1 MQIVMNRTIVAIKKG
16 VVMKTNKIHKDMTIK
31 ELLEL
36 HPETLDVLVA
46 NGFENLKDSR
56 VLAGVGG
63 ILKLERAA
71 QTKNFDLE
79 NFLGL
84 LRQKVE
90 EKQNQVDITMK
101 ETVREEDADIR
112 ISGLL
117 PCPVRLPLL
126 EGFDSFVEQYQ
137 QDTGLKVSYRFEA
150 ASVGADWLAE
160 HFDEMS
166 NINTLPDIFVS
177 AGFETFFD
185 PATIGKFKDEGVFT
199 DLTRGPHN
207 RSFDGVELRDPKGH
221 YGMISMVPSA
231 FMVNHDELGDLP
243 VPRTWADILS
253 PAFEQKVALPVGDFD
268 LFNAIL
274 LTIHK
279 TYGDDGVKRLGRCML
294 KSMHPAQMIK
304 NAQRVSEEKPPVTII
319 PYFFSRMA
327 GMVKT
332 LEVVWPEDGAI
343 LSPIFM
349 LTKSSKKEQLQPI
362 ADFLY
367 SRDVGEIL
375 TEKGLFPSLNPAVQN
390 VLPEKHPWM
399 WVGWD
404 YLYSNNVAEQIRRTL
419 KLFEDAMN
427 E

>member
-1 MQIVMNRTIVAIKKG
+1 MNTH
-16 VVMKTNKIHKDMTIK
+16 NIHKDMTIK
-31 ELLEL
+31 ELLGE

-46 NGFENLKDSR
+46 NGFENLKDPK

-63 ILKLERAA
+63 YLKLERAA
-71 QTKNFDLE
+71 RTRNFDLE
-79 NFLGL
+79 SFLHL
-84 LRQKVE
+84 LQQKVADNGNE
-90 EKQNQVDITMK
+90 VDVTMK
-101 ETVREEDADIR
+101 TTLKESGEIH

-126 EGFDSFVEQYQ
+126 EGFDRFAENYRNE
-137 QDTGLKVSYRFEA
+137 TGASISYKFEA
-150 ASVGADWLAE
+150 ASLGSAWM
-160 HFDEMS
+160 DE
-166 NINTLPDIFVS
+166 NIRSAKSQEQLPDIFLS

-185 PATIGKFKDEGVFT
+185 ADTIGRFKEEGVFS
-199 DLTRGPHN
+199 DLTSGPVN
-207 RSFDGVELRDPKGH
+207 SSFDGLSLKDPKGH
-221 YGMISMVPSA
+221 YSLISVVPAA

-243 VPRTWADILS
+243 APRTWADILT
-253 PAFEQKVALPVGDFD
+253 PEFEQKVALPVGDFD

-279 TYGDDGVKRLGRCML
+279 VYGDEGVKRLGRCML

-304 NAQRVSEEKPPVTII
+304 NAQRVAEEKPPVTII

-343 LSPIFM
+343 ISPIFM
-349 LTKSSKKEQLQPI
+349 LTKQAKKGQLQPI

-367 SRDVGEIL
+367 SSEVGEIL
-375 TEKGLFPSLNPAVQN
+375 TERGLFPSLNPEVSN
-390 VLPEKHPWM
+390 VLPPEHPWL

-404 YLYSNNVAEQIRRTL
+404 YLYSHDIAAQIRYTMG
-419 KLFEDAMN
+419 LFEDAMN
-427 E
+427 AVQGE